1 MGVSGRTKGV
11 FSSGRGCLRLN
22 MSSAD
27 RDVSSEIDNA
37 LQIQN
42 TSQQQVINK
51 DRARAKL
58 LWKEMI
64 GLRNSHVLG

>member
-11 FSSGRGCLRLN
+11 FSSVHGRLRLD
-22 MSSAD
+22 MSGVDQDAL
-27 RDVSSEIDNA
+27 SEIDNT

-42 TSQQQVINK
+42 VSQQQVINK
-51 DRARAKL
+51 ARACAKL

-64 GLRNSHVLG
+64 GLQNSRVLG